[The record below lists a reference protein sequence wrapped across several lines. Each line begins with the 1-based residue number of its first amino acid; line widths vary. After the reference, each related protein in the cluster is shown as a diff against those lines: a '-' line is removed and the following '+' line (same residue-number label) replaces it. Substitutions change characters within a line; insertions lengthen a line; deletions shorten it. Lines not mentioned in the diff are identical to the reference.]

1 MQAGL
6 ILLPGLIVTIV
17 AGLAVVPLVRVVP
30 PRVVVA
36 GGLLISAAGYTAI
49 LFTANDPSAFGL
61 GAAFVLLSLGIGAAE
76 TISNDVIVSS
86 VPADKAGAASAIS
99 ETAYELGA
107 VLGTAVLGGILSAVY
122 SARVVVPAGLDAA
135 AATSATE
142 TLGGATT
149 VAATLPEP
157 AATELLDSA
166 RHAFDGGVVLTSGIA
181 VVLVLAAAALVW
193 VTLRGQ
199 GAES

>member
-1 MQAGL
+1 MS
-6 ILLPGLIVTIV
+6 LLDLLRSESSPV
-17 AGLAVVPLVRVVP
+17 ARVRAA
-30 PRVVVA
+30 RC
-36 GGLLISAAGYTAI
+36 SASTWFHG
-49 LFTANDPSAFGL
+49 
-61 GAAFVLLSLGIGAAE
+61 
-76 TISNDVIVSS
+76 
-86 VPADKAGAASAIS
+86 AGAASAIS

-122 SARVVVPAGLDAA
+122 AARVVVPAGLDPA
-135 AATSATE
+135 AATSAGE
-142 TLGGATT
+142 TLGGATA
-149 VAATLPEP
+149 VAAALPEP
-157 AATELLDSA
+157 AATQLLDSA